1 MGVQVIDEGI
11 AQVGEEGVLP
21 LGFFP
26 KQFFSAGKPSFVF
39 EFACDFGGMVGIIVI
54 RGGEDESVV
63 QVLPVV
69 VVSGQGEVKLREFE
83 VAPVV
88 DDERFPVVVHDAG
101 GLLRG
106 VEPVSE
112 PVPEGTGADGGPE
125 FGSQEGGLSVGG
137 LEPGAVRFCLFR
149 DQSFLRRKGEGD
161 VRVAGVEGAVIVR
174 GGFKLVGTE
183 GDVDGVDVRVEF
195 AALVDDSVIAEA
207 LEAGGYPV
215 RDGGPGVGRAVFD
228 IFFQDVDPCLRG
240 EVVLAPG
247 EEASLLRRVPGF
259 PGGGFKRG
267 EDFSC
272 DAVRTEGVFHV
283 QVTGVDARFRV
294 VRVPVPGSDGK
305 IQF

>member
-1 MGVQVIDEGI
+1 MVDRKGLSIDI
-11 AQVGEEGVLP
+11 
-21 LGFFP
+21 
-26 KQFFSAGKPSFVF
+26 
-39 EFACDFGGMVGIIVI
+39 
-54 RGGEDESVV
+54 
-63 QVLPVV
+63 
-69 VVSGQGEVKLREFE
+69 
-83 VAPVV
+83 
-88 DDERFPVVVHDAG
+88 HDAG
-101 GLLRG
+101 GLLWG

-112 PVPEGTGADGGPE
+112 PVPEGAGADGGPE
-125 FGSQEGGLSVGG
+125 FGFQEGGLSVGG

-161 VRVAGVEGAVIVR
+161 VRVAGVEGAVVVR

-183 GDVDGVDVRVEF
+183 RDVDGVDVRVEF

-228 IFFQDVDPCLRG
+228 VFFQDVDPGLRG